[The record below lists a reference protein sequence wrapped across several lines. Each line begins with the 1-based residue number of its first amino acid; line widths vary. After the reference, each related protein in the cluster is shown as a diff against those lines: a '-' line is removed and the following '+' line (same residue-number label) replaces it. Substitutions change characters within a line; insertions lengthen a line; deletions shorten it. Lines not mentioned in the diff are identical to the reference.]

1 MRQAHSTTGTFRASA
16 AALCVFAAAAFTAAT
31 PAQAKGDQINVM
43 LFAGPIASF
52 TQQNLPDF
60 EKASGIKVNL
70 TIIGGEVIN
79 NKTSTE
85 LLGSGTSFDVISI
98 RGDSMPFYGT
108 KGVLADVAPY
118 LKDAKLT
125 PADYDIKSIPDAL
138 MNFYR
143 WNGKQ
148 VGMPWQVASYI
159 TYYRKDLLDAAGLK
173 QPPKTADEYRSYAQ
187 KLNAPPKVYGTGL
200 TMKKSHNLTSEY
212 FQWLSTFGGG
222 VIDSNG
228 KVILDSPEAR
238 QALEYYVSLRK
249 SAPEDVTNWAYERL
263 TTALSQGEVAMA
275 VQWTDTAAVMLEPK
289 QSKVAGKMAFA
300 AAPVAKVPAA
310 VIGGWG
316 LTIPASSHSKED
328 AFKFISWA
336 TGPAMSRKVADLGGT
351 PFRTSLLRDKNLSA
365 KFPWFNAQADAE
377 EVAMPRP
384 RTPAW
389 PAIDDAMSTILAR
402 VVTGGLTVEQGVTQ
416 MADAAKK
423 QIGN

>member
-1 MRQAHSTTGTFRASA
+1 MKQTHSTMGTFRKSA
-16 AALCVFAAAAFTAAT
+16 AALCMCAATTFAVST
-31 PAQAKGDQINVM
+31 PAQAKDGQINVM

-52 TQQNLPDF
+52 TQQNLPAF
-60 EKASGIKVNL
+60 EKESGIKVNL

-79 NKTSTE
+79 TKTSTE

-108 KGVLADVAPY
+108 KGVLADLTPY
-118 LKDAKLT
+118 LKNTKLT
-125 PADYDIKSIPDAL
+125 PADYDLKSVPDAL

-143 WNGKQ
+143 WDNKQ
-148 VGMPWQVASYI
+148 VGMPWQVASYV
-159 TYYRKDLLDAAGLK
+159 TYYRKDLLEAAGLTH
-173 QPPKTADEYRSYAQ
+173 PPKTAAEYRDYAQ

-200 TMKKSHNLTSEY
+200 TMQKSHNLTSEY

-222 VIDSNG
+222 VIDSHG

-249 SAPEDVTNWAYERL
+249 FAPEDVTNWAYERL

-289 QSKVAGKMAFA
+289 HSKVAGKMAFA
-300 AAPVAKVPAA
+300 AAPVAKMPAA

-316 LTIPASSHSKED
+316 LNIPESSHNKED
-328 AFKFISWA
+328 AFKFITWA
-336 TGPAMSRKVADLGGT
+336 TGPVMSRKVADLGGT
-351 PFRTSLLRDKNLSA
+351 PFRTSLLRDKNLSV

-377 EVAMPRP
+377 EVAVPRP

-389 PAIDDAMSTILAR
+389 PAIDDAMSTILSR
-402 VVTGGLTVEQGVTQ
+402 VVTGRLSVDEGVTR
-416 MADAAKK
+416 MAAAAKK

>member
-1 MRQAHSTTGTFRASA
+1 MKQTHHRTGSFRKTAV
-16 AALCVFAAAAFTAAT
+16 ALCIGAAT
-31 PAQAKGDQINVM
+31 ALAASMPAQAKDGQINVL

-52 TQQNLPDF
+52 TQQNIPDF
-60 EKASGIKVNL
+60 EKESGIKVNL

-108 KGVLADVAPY
+108 KNVLADLTPY

-125 PADYDIKSIPDAL
+125 TAEYDVKSIPDAL

-159 TYYRKDLLDAAGLK
+159 TYYRKDLLTAAGLAN
-173 QPPKTADEYRSYAQ
+173 PPKTADEYRSYAQ

-212 FQWLSTFGGG
+212 FQWLSTFGGS
-222 VIDSNG
+222 VIDADG

-238 QALEYYVSLRK
+238 QALEFYVSLRK
-249 SAPEDVTNWAYERL
+249 FAPEDVTNWAYERL
-263 TTALSQGEVAMA
+263 NTALSQGEVAMA

-289 QSKVAGKMAFA
+289 QSKVADKMAFA

-316 LTIPASSHSKED
+316 LTIPESSSSKEN
-328 AFKFISWA
+328 AYKFVNWA
-336 TGPAMSRKVADLGGT
+336 TGPAMSRKVAELGGT
-351 PFRTSLLRDKNLSA
+351 PFRTSLLRDEQLST
-365 KFPWFNAQADAE
+365 KFPWFHAQADAE
-377 EVAMPRP
+377 EVAVPRP

-389 PAIDDAMSTILAR
+389 PAIDDSMSTILALA
-402 VVTGGLTVEQGVTQ
+402 VTGGLSVDDAVKQ
-416 MADAAKK
+416 MAEAAKK